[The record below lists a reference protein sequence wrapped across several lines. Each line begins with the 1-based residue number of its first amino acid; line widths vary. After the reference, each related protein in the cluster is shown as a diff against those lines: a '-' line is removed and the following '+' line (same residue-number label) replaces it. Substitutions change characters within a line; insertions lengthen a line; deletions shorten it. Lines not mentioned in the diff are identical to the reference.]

1 MDVIIEFAKIILP
14 AALVLYAMYLTMR
27 SMVVKELR
35 AKAIDLKVENDK
47 TILPL
52 RLQAYERMCL
62 YLERISPGHLLP
74 TLNEPGL
81 TARNFQNMLVRQIR
95 EELSHNLSQQ
105 IYMSDRAWNLIKSS
119 TEDIITLINAAGEKM
134 GEDAKSTDLAKEV
147 VAQYMAKNEDT
158 IGAALSFVKD
168 EIREIF

>member
-81 TARNFQNMLVRQIR
+81 TARNFQNKLVRQNR
-95 EELSHNLSQQ
+95 EENSHNLSQQ
-105 IYMSDRAWNLIKSS
+105 I
-119 TEDIITLINAAGEKM
+119 
-134 GEDAKSTDLAKEV
+134 
-147 VAQYMAKNEDT
+147 
-158 IGAALSFVKD
+158 
-168 EIREIF
+168 